1 MGIFP
6 ATADSGE
13 RRARSRDL
21 HGVKGEHW
29 DGISDDTDGLI
40 SMEYGVLVCLIP
52 NVLRSTHGVLGQKK
66 LIDAIDKDTKD
77 HKNDSKRACLKQT
90 M

>member
-29 DGISDDTDGLI
+29 DGIPDDTDWIDL
-40 SMEYGVLVCLIP
+40 YGFLVCLIP
-52 NVLRSTHGVLGQKK
+52 NVLRSTHGVLGKK
-66 LIDAIDKDTKD
+66 K
-77 HKNDSKRACLKQT
+77 S
-90 M
+90 